1 MEQEHLEQKKHRLR
15 RTLPLCSTTGFLA
28 VFPSC
33 GDLVAICCKLLWI
46 AVRLSSRAGLA
57 IRRFRAVKS
66 GGPGDLVSRAV
77 EKLGVLVN

>member
-1 MEQEHLEQKKHRLR
+1 
-15 RTLPLCSTTGFLA
+15 
-28 VFPSC
+28 
-33 GDLVAICCKLLWI
+33 LLWI